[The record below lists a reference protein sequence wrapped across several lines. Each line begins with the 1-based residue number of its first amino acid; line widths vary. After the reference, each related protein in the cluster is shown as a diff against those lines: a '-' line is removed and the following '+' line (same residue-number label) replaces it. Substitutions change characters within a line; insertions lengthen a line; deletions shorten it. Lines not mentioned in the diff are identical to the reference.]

1 MRAAFAVIASLAA
14 MPATAASPVLW
25 HAQVDNDVFH
35 SDRWYTSGV
44 RISRSAPL
52 AADSPFAAFLR
63 PAGTGEQ
70 RVDLGILHEA
80 YTGDGRQPLLLPDR
94 PNAARLL
101 LTAARH
107 DIGPDTLAT
116 WALEAGV
123 AGPAALGEEAQDL
136 IHRLAPAPETD
147 WATQKDNRADLQ
159 LAAAW
164 SQRLPLEAI
173 PGALVVHGGGVAG
186 TLVAFGHAG
195 VEWRTGGPAQ
205 AASPLLRFAATP
217 ALPEARGG
225 FGFFA
230 GASLRAVARNRLLE
244 RRGDDPLAQPERER
258 RVHRVAAGV
267 SWSQPWGAVTLGLAQ
282 DSREFAGQRAPH
294 RFGSLSFSIAID

>member
-1 MRAAFAVIASLAA
+1 MRAALAALAALAA
-14 MPATAASPVLW
+14 MPATAAPPVLW

-44 RISRSAPL
+44 RISRSSAL
-52 AADSPFAAFLR
+52 AADSPFASFLR
-63 PAGTGEQ
+63 PAGTGKQ
-70 RVDLGILHEA
+70 RLDVGILHEV
-80 YTGDGRQPLLLPDR
+80 YTGDGRQSLLLPDR

-107 DIGPDTLAT
+107 DISPGTLAT

-136 IHRLAPAPETD
+136 IHRMAPAPETD

-164 SQRLPLEAI
+164 SQRLPLDAV
-173 PGALVVHGGGVAG
+173 PGALVLHGGGVLG

-195 VEWRTGGPAQ
+195 IEWRTGGPEQ
-205 AASPLLRFAATP
+205 APSPLLRFAATP
-217 ALPEARGG
+217 ALPEARGRL
-225 FGFFA
+225 GFFA

-244 RRGDDPLAQPERER
+244 RRDDDPLAQPGRER
-258 RVHRVAAGV
+258 RVHRLAAGV

-282 DSREFAGQRAPH
+282 DSREFTGQRAPH
-294 RFGSLSFSIAID
+294 CFGSLSFSLAFD